1 MEQKEV
7 LVLRVCRLKEELW
20 DRLEAEAA
28 EAGITPDQYLDMAV
42 RYYVNVVGSETK
54 QMTLF

>member
-20 DRLEAEAA
+20 DKLETEAA

-42 RYYVNVVGSETK
+42 RYYINVVGSETK